1 MFDYDNWQEIFSTLK
16 KNKLRSILTAFG
28 IFWGILMLIV
38 MLGCG
43 NGLQNGASSDFSG
56 FATNSFY
63 LWTQSTSKPYKG
75 FKRNRT
81 FDFNNSDIQA
91 IKDNIKEVEIA
102 SPRNQLGDYGS
113 SANVIRGNKSGSF
126 SVMGDYPEFT
136 AIQPIKNLKGRFIN
150 HLDLIDKRKIAIIGN
165 RSKDVLF
172 GKEEDPINKYIKING
187 IYFLVVGHFKSEKTN
202 DGGEL
207 AESIFIPFTTFQN
220 AFNSSNKVGW
230 FSITS
235 KEKIPASIAQ
245 EKVLEFLKQRHQIA
259 PDDKQA
265 IGSWNP
271 QEELLKMQGLF
282 LGIRILIWIVGI
294 GTLLAG
300 IIGVSNIML
309 IVIKERTREIGIKR
323 AIGANPN
330 KIIIQILTESIFLTV
345 IAGYLGLLSG
355 LLLLEFISNNLK
367 DENAMFRSPEVN
379 LNITLIALLILVIGG
394 LLAGLIP
401 SRRAVKITPV
411 NALRNS

>member
-1 MFDYDNWQEIFSTLK
+1 VRDNLMQSPVDGVEVREINCLSQCENPVAVAFVAPEKFSFIVSSLDPNHNAADIINFAQKHFETRDGRVK
-16 KNKLRSILTAFG
+16 SADRPESI
-28 IFWGILMLIV
+28 
-38 MLGCG
+38 
-43 NGLQNGASSDFSG
+43 
-56 FATNSFY
+56 
-63 LWTQSTSKPYKG
+63 
-75 FKRNRT
+75 
-81 FDFNNSDIQA
+81 
-91 IKDNIKEVEIA
+91 
-102 SPRNQLGDYGS
+102 
-113 SANVIRGNKSGSF
+113 
-126 SVMGDYPEFT
+126 
-136 AIQPIKNLKGRFIN
+136 IKNLKGRFIN

-330 KIIIQILTESIFLTV
+330 KIIIQME
-345 IAGYLGLLSG
+345 G
-355 LLLLEFISNNLK
+355 NQ
-367 DENAMFRSPEVN
+367 P
-379 LNITLIALLILVIGG
+379 
-394 LLAGLIP
+394 
-401 SRRAVKITPV
+401 
-411 NALRNS
+411 